1 MLKFISSV
9 RLAVILIAAL
19 AGLAVAATLY
29 ELPNMYQSIPFR
41 VLVIAF
47 FVNLLTCSV
56 RAFPRAL
63 KGLGRK
69 AETIADQDA
78 GWQESSLARQDFEAA
93 LKGGHYHWSGFSNEK
108 GTWILARAH
117 RAGLMAPHLLHV
129 GILITLVGAFL
140 TTYQVTGQLM
150 LLPGET
156 QPLPYAISER
166 LGEGSITVSDFQT
179 RYDDK
184 GDLDNW
190 VTTFDLTVNDKTVT
204 GKTLS
209 VNHPYKSGGL
219 SIYQVAYNNEYV
231 VHLSG
236 GSEAEGDYAV
246 PEDQKFA
253 VGQGYASIAAM
264 TDGVALL
271 HLYDADGDLLG
282 HQAFKPGDK
291 ATTTDGVT
299 LEYIEPISATVLQF
313 KVNRALPLVFAGFI
327 IIVLAS
333 LLFLP
338 GRYSEVRALID
349 SQGRVRAHVLNK
361 SPYLRRKEQAK
372 LGLAQEEE

>member
-29 ELPNMYQSIPFR
+29 DLPNMYQSIPFR
-41 VLVIAF
+41 VLVAAF
-47 FVNLLTCSV
+47 FVNLLTCSI
-56 RAFPRAL
+56 RAFPRAVHRL
-63 KGLGRK
+63 RRK
-69 AETIADQDA
+69 AETLTDRESD
-78 GWQESSLARQDFEAA
+78 WQASSLQQKTFEEA
-93 LKGGHYHWSGFSNEK
+93 LKQGHYRISRFDDEK

-117 RAGLMAPHLLHV
+117 RAALLAPHLLHL
-129 GILITLVGAFL
+129 GILVTLVGAFL

-156 QPLPYAISER
+156 QPLPYAISDR
-166 LGEGSITVSDFQT
+166 LGDGSITVSDFET

-190 VTTFDLTVNDKTVT
+190 VTTFDLTVNDQTVT
-204 GKTLS
+204 EQTLS

-231 VHLSG
+231 LHISG
-236 GSEAEGDYAV
+236 GSETEGDFAV
-246 PEDQKFA
+246 PEDQKFT
-253 VGQGYASIAAM
+253 VGQGYVSISPM
-264 TDGVALL
+264 SDGVTLL
-271 HLYDADGDLLG
+271 HLYDADGNLLD
-282 HQAFKPGDK
+282 HQAFKPGDEV
-291 ATTTDGVT
+291 TTSDGVT
-299 LEYIEPISATVLQF
+299 LKYEEPISATVLQF

-327 IIVLAS
+327 IIVAAS

-338 GRYSEVRALID
+338 GRYSEVWALINT
-349 SQGRVRAHVLNK
+349 QGMVRAAVINK
-361 SPYLRRKEQAK
+361 SPYLRRKEQKK
-372 LGLAQEEE
+372 LGLPQEDK